1 MKEKERK
8 DFLKKW
14 WLIALIPILLSAC
27 SIDENAVQDDE
38 IEEVVEEAEE
48 KEEPKENELIEVEIE
63 FDNKVKDGILEVKGD
78 TNLPRST
85 IVKVTVSSENDF
97 LFEEEVKIGM
107 MGGFKVKDISDDV
120 NPLKPGNYS
129 VQLILSP
136 LDQEEKILEKIGD
149 KGELLSGESI
159 TENEGIFILAEDTV
173 IVEEVEE
180 EIENDD
186 NEKQKDEE
194 EPEANRTIDIALV
207 EDNDYISEA
216 NLTDGKL
223 TLIADG
229 KTTFSENTLFYS
241 VYDLFEAMHD
251 GFQDENVN
259 EIYVELMVTMIDS
272 KGNES
277 IEPVIKYN
285 YDRET
290 FEELNYENFTNMA
303 YSEEW
308 RILREANYYY
318 IHPGIYKNL
327 KDKYKDNLN
336 VEGFKE

>member
-1 MKEKERK
+1 MEDEDQTTEDDKEVQQEENKETDNDKRETEN
-8 DFLKKW
+8 DEDKKQ
-14 WLIALIPILLSAC
+14 S
-27 SIDENAVQDDE
+27 D
-38 IEEVVEEAEE
+38 EE
-48 KEEPKENELIEVEIE
+48 KEPKA
-63 FDNKVKDGILEVKGD
+63 
-78 TNLPRST
+78 NL
-85 IVKVTVSSENDF
+85 
-97 LFEEEVKIGM
+97 
-107 MGGFKVKDISDDV
+107 
-120 NPLKPGNYS
+120 
-129 VQLILSP
+129 
-136 LDQEEKILEKIGD
+136 
-149 KGELLSGESI
+149 
-159 TENEGIFILAEDTV
+159 
-173 IVEEVEE
+173 
-180 EIENDD
+180 
-186 NEKQKDEE
+186 
-194 EPEANRTIDIALV
+194 TIDKALV

-241 VYDLFEAMHD
+241 VYDLFEAMHE

-259 EIYVELMVTMIDS
+259 EVYVELMVTMIDS

-318 IHPGIYKNL
+318 IYQ
-327 KDKYKDNLN
+327 
-336 VEGFKE
+336 

>member
-1 MKEKERK
+1 MSEEKVK
-8 DFLKKW
+8 KPFYKKW
-14 WLIALIPILLSAC
+14 WFWAILVVVVFGPIFSAME
-27 SIDENAVQDDE
+27 DEDQTTEDDKEVQQEENKETDNDKRETENDE
-38 IEEVVEEAEE
+38 DKKQSDEE
-48 KEEPKENELIEVEIE
+48 KEPKA
-63 FDNKVKDGILEVKGD
+63 
-78 TNLPRST
+78 NL
-85 IVKVTVSSENDF
+85 
-97 LFEEEVKIGM
+97 
-107 MGGFKVKDISDDV
+107 
-120 NPLKPGNYS
+120 
-129 VQLILSP
+129 
-136 LDQEEKILEKIGD
+136 
-149 KGELLSGESI
+149 
-159 TENEGIFILAEDTV
+159 
-173 IVEEVEE
+173 
-180 EIENDD
+180 
-186 NEKQKDEE
+186 
-194 EPEANRTIDIALV
+194 TIDKALV

-229 KTTFSENTLFYS
+229 KTTFSENTLFHS

-251 GFQDENVN
+251 GFQDESVS
-259 EIYVELMVTMIDS
+259 EVYVELMVTMIDS

-327 KDKYKDNLN
+327 KDKYKDNLS

>member
-1 MKEKERK
+1 
-8 DFLKKW
+8 
-14 WLIALIPILLSAC
+14 
-27 SIDENAVQDDE
+27 
-38 IEEVVEEAEE
+38 
-48 KEEPKENELIEVEIE
+48 
-63 FDNKVKDGILEVKGD
+63 
-78 TNLPRST
+78 
-85 IVKVTVSSENDF
+85 
-97 LFEEEVKIGM
+97 
-107 MGGFKVKDISDDV
+107 
-120 NPLKPGNYS
+120 
-129 VQLILSP
+129 
-136 LDQEEKILEKIGD
+136 
-149 KGELLSGESI
+149 LSGESI

-186 NEKQKDEE
+186 NEKQKEE

-259 EIYVELMVTMIDS
+259 EVYVELMVTMIDS

-327 KDKYKDNLN
+327 KSKYKDNLN